1 MSRAGG
7 VRELPYEA
15 KARIADNLFVQRRR
29 AELSQDELGE
39 AAMVSMGQVGSI
51 ETGKSVGMLD
61 TWVRLAGALSLSLD
75 DLLAGQLSR
84 ALGHHSAAFTLSR
97 YTHLLPGDEAP
108 PLDLHSS
115 LQFAADGGEVTF
127 ATSCGE
133 GADSVKP

>member
-15 KARIADNLFVQRRR
+15 RARIADNLFVQRRR

-39 AAMVSMGQVGSI
+39 AAMVSWGQVGSI

-75 DLLAGQLSR
+75 DLLAGVKW
-84 ALGHHSAAFTLSR
+84 T
-97 YTHLLPGDEAP
+97 PGEIELEIDA
-108 PLDLHSS
+108 
-115 LQFAADGGEVTF
+115 GYEVTF
-127 ATSCGE
+127 EPFAPDEVEEEASDHDEPG
-133 GADSVKP
+133 GSGGRR